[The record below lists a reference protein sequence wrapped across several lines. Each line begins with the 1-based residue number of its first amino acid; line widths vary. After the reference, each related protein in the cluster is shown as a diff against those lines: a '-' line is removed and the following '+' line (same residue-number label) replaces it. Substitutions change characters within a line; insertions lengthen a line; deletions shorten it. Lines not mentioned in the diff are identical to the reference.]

1 MELGLSGKVALV
13 TGASRGIGLAVAKR
27 LAEEGAR
34 VVLNAAHDAAC
45 LAKAKA
51 SIPGAEAHLA
61 DVADPAAVDRM
72 LRDIEHSLGS
82 VEILVNNAALVR
94 DGLVMLTRPESWR
107 EVLAV
112 DLDGAFHCARAALR
126 GMVRRRF
133 GRIVNVVS
141 PAAFLGRP
149 GAASYAA
156 AKAGL
161 LGFTR
166 SLAGEMG
173 RYGIT
178 VNAVCPGL
186 VETGLTRTLPPAT
199 LERDLA
205 LVSLGRHGTPEEIA
219 DVIAFLCS
227 ERAAYVTGATFA
239 VDGGLTRH

>member
-13 TGASRGIGLAVAKR
+13 TGASRGIGLAIAR
-27 LAEEGAR
+27 QLAAEGAR
-34 VVLNAAHDAAC
+34 VVLNAAHDQARLDAAR
-45 LAKAKA
+45 AT
-51 SIPGAEAHLA
+51 IPGASSEVG

-72 LRDIEHSLGS
+72 LRSIETSLGG
-82 VEILVNNAALVR
+82 VDILVNNAALAHE
-94 DGLVMLTRPESWR
+94 GLVMLTRPESWR

-112 DLDGAFHCARAALR
+112 DLDGPFHCSRGVLR
-126 GMVRRRF
+126 GMVRRRW

-141 PAAFLGRP
+141 PAGLLGRA

-161 LGFTR
+161 IGLTR
-166 SLAGEMG
+166 SLALEVA

-186 VETGLTRTLPPAT
+186 VETELTQRVAAEIRTK
-199 LERDLA
+199 DLA
-205 LVSLGRHGTPEEIA
+205 LVPMGRHGTPAEIA
-219 DVIAFLCS
+219 DAIVFLCS
-227 ERAAYVTGATFA
+227 ERAAYVTGATLA